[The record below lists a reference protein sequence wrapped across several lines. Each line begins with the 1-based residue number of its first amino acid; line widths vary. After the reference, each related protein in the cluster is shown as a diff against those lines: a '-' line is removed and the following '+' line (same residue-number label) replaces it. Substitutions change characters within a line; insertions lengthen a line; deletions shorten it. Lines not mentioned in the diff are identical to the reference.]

1 MEENRQ
7 KIEIFRVSHILI
19 LVIYTIFSFVLIGE
33 GILLGWEMWSI
44 PLVLVGIGASWWMHI
59 TQSTQEKTRLWF
71 YATLWMTEFFYY
83 GIHITSM
90 FDMSVIMAG
99 IMMIFGMTGILR
111 IVTFAQITFFITY
124 FYNLFVMLN
133 DDNTVWDAV
142 TVSRCLLHAC
152 IILVLGY
159 FVRVIV
165 HEWES
170 STEVADEKINDLKL
184 ATHRM
189 DDFLVNVSHEIR
201 TPVNAVIGLTT
212 VMMEKK
218 DREPDDVKSLDAV
231 NLAGHRIAEQ
241 IGDILDY
248 TEIDMDKL
256 VVTNETYMMSSI
268 LNDMVT
274 ELTATFQTDLELII
288 DVDTKLPRALSGD
301 AVKIKKVMR
310 HLIVNGLKFTK
321 TGGVYVHIFPQKRSY
336 GINLCIE
343 VSDTGTG
350 MNKDEMAH
358 IFESFYQSDSG
369 RSRSISGLGLG
380 TSIAYGFVREMGG
393 FLTIDSEVGV
403 GTTVK
408 ISIPQYVVD
417 EASCMSI
424 NNTKNLCIASLLR
437 YRSFTEPQIRAFY
450 NDMVLNLAAGL
461 NLAFYQAES
470 MENLRDLLK
479 KYKLTHLFIGSEE
492 YYAEPSFYERLARD
506 TIVVVVADSNFEP
519 RENSKV
525 SIIRK
530 PFYCFP
536 VIRLL
541 EMDLSQETAKSK
553 KRMITPW
560 VHALVVD
567 DEPMNLIVAE
577 GIFKKY
583 CMDVT
588 VCNSGMEAI
597 SLCKVHPYD
606 IVFMDHMMPEMD
618 GIEAMRKIKALRPG
632 TGGKK
637 ETLFIA
643 LTANVI
649 SSARDMFLSEGFD
662 GFVAKPIEII
672 ELERVLKRLLP
683 ASAIQYVDEDI
694 LTRNNKPAVSAS
706 AKETPKADE
715 KVVEDKASD
724 DGDPDGFDPLRKVGI
739 NVDEGISYSQNDP
752 GFYDMILKEYGTK
765 ASDKKKE
772 LCSFYEA
779 KDWDNY
785 TIRIHALKSTSKM
798 IGAMDLFETAKDLE
812 AASKAKDEEKL
823 SNHAKCMER
832 YDEVAAA
839 ILEYLK
845 DK

>member
-7 KIEIFRVSHILI
+7 KIEIFRISHILI
-19 LVIYTIFSFVLIGE
+19 LVIYTFFSIILIGE
-33 GILLGWEMWSI
+33 SLLLGWEIWAI
-44 PLVLVGIGASWWMHI
+44 PLVIVGIGTSWWLHI
-59 TQSTQEKTRLWF
+59 SQSIQEKTRLWF
-71 YATLWMTEFFYY
+71 YAVLWMTEFFYY

-111 IVTFAQITFFITY
+111 IVTFAQFTYYITY
-124 FYNLFVMLN
+124 FYNLFVMIS
-133 DDNTVWDAV
+133 DPDTVWDTV
-142 TVSRCLLHAC
+142 TVTR
-152 IILVLGY
+152 IILHMVIILILGY

-170 STEVADEKINDLKL
+170 ASMVADNKILELKQ

-212 VMMEKK
+212 VLMEKK
-218 DREPDDVKSLDAV
+218 DRDKDDIKGLSAV
-231 NLAGHRIAEQ
+231 NSAGHRIAEQ

-256 VVTNETYMMSSI
+256 VVTNETYMMESL
-268 LNDMVT
+268 LNDLVT
-274 ELTATFQTDLELII
+274 DLSNTFPTDLELII
-288 DVDTKLPRALSGD
+288 DVDAKLPRALSGD
-301 AVKIKKVMR
+301 SVKIKKVMR
-310 HLIVNGLKFTK
+310 HLIINGLKFTK
-321 TGGVYVHIFPQKRSY
+321 AGGVYVHIYPQKRAY

-343 VSDTGTG
+343 VKDTGSG
-350 MNKDEMAH
+350 MDKDEISH
-358 IFESFYQSDSG
+358 VFESFYQSDSG

-380 TSIAYGFVREMGG
+380 TSIVYGFVREMGG
-393 FLTIDSEVGV
+393 FLTIDSRVDM
-403 GTTVK
+403 GTSVSV
-408 ISIPQYVVD
+408 SIPQYVVD
-417 EASCMSI
+417 ENNCMSVQ
-424 NNTKNLCIASLLR
+424 NANDLCIASLLR
-437 YRSFTEPQIRAFY
+437 YRAFTDPQIRAFY
-450 NDMVLNLAAGL
+450 NDMVLNLAGGL

-470 MENLRDLLK
+470 TDNLRDLLK

-492 YYAEPSFYERLARD
+492 YRAEPSFYERVARD
-506 TIVVVVADSNFEP
+506 TIVVVIADGDFEP

-525 SIIRK
+525 VIIRK

-536 VIRLL
+536 VINVLD
-541 EMDLSQETAKSK
+541 MDLNRPEPEKDSR
-553 KRMITPW
+553 RMITPW

-577 GIFKKY
+577 GILKKY

-588 VCNSGMEAI
+588 IANSGMEAI

-618 GIEAMRKIKALRPG
+618 GIEAMRKIKAIRPN
-632 TGGKK
+632 TVGKK

-649 SSARDMFLSEGFD
+649 SSARDMFISEGFD

-683 ASAIQYVDEDI
+683 GSAIQYVDEKIMDRSTSKS
-694 LTRNNKPAVSAS
+694 LYTKSDDVPV
-706 AKETPKADE
+706 KETVKEE
-715 KVVEDKASD
+715 KKE
-724 DGDPDGFDPLRKVGI
+724 DPDGFDPLRKAGL

-752 GFYDMILKEYGTK
+752 GFYEMILREYGTK

-772 LCSFYEA
+772 LCDFYEA

-812 AASKAKDEEKL
+812 AASKEKDEEKL
-823 SNHAKCMER
+823 KGHEDCMKR
-832 YDEVAAA
+832 YDEVASA